1 MLVIFDIN
9 INKVS
14 VGAFHF
20 IKESVALKPAVLDSK
35 KSTLIYLA
43 LGNDF
48 TAFTKLSGFI
58 QYLFFCSYML
68 SVFIIKHI
76 SCGNLLH
83 RFIKQLSLRKDKMDM
98 IVGLAFVVVQGSDT
112 LHAITLLEVFSKKFQ
127 QLGEVPG
134 FLGKTSDV
142 RMAQYESE
150 TRVPKHDLVKEMA
163 DIFDISTHA
172 LTVPDIDTYIGL
184 MHTFFTLEDMYGLK
198 IDEMDS
204 EVVLRLDK
212 SDYSTY
218 SSMNKML
225 RAWLAEAK
233 KLENGESTKE
243 EYDDWRYKYP
253 ELDTH
258 QIWAKVPSREISD
271 MLLAGLKEM
280 EKESESVPSP
290 AGDQS
295 IFS

>member
-1 MLVIFDIN
+1 M
-9 INKVS
+9 
-14 VGAFHF
+14 
-20 IKESVALKPAVLDSK
+20 
-35 KSTLIYLA
+35 
-43 LGNDF
+43 
-48 TAFTKLSGFI
+48 
-58 QYLFFCSYML
+58 
-68 SVFIIKHI
+68 II
-76 SCGNLLH
+76 
-83 RFIKQLSLRKDKMDM
+83 
-98 IVGLAFVVVQGSDT
+98 GLAFVMVQGSDT

-127 QLGEVPG
+127 QLGEVLG

-150 TRVPKHDLVKEMA
+150 ARVPKHDLVKEMA

-184 MHTFFTLEDMYGLK
+184 MHTFFALEDMYGLK
-198 IDEMDS
+198 IDEMDG

-225 RAWLAEAK
+225 RAWLTEAK
-233 KLENGESTKE
+233 KLETGESTKE

-258 QIWAKVPSREISD
+258 QIWAKVPSQELFD
-271 MLLAGLKEM
+271 ML
-280 EKESESVPSP
+280 EKELKNTKKGE
-290 AGDQS
+290 QT
-295 IFS
+295 

>member
-1 MLVIFDIN
+1 
-9 INKVS
+9 
-14 VGAFHF
+14 
-20 IKESVALKPAVLDSK
+20 
-35 KSTLIYLA
+35 
-43 LGNDF
+43 
-48 TAFTKLSGFI
+48 
-58 QYLFFCSYML
+58 
-68 SVFIIKHI
+68 
-76 SCGNLLH
+76 
-83 RFIKQLSLRKDKMDM
+83 
-98 IVGLAFVVVQGSDT
+98 
-112 LHAITLLEVFSKKFQ
+112 
-127 QLGEVPG
+127 
-134 FLGKTSDV
+134 
-142 RMAQYESE
+142 
-150 TRVPKHDLVKEMA
+150 
-163 DIFDISTHA
+163 
-172 LTVPDIDTYIGL
+172 
-184 MHTFFTLEDMYGLK
+184 
-198 IDEMDS
+198 MDS

-258 QIWAKVPSREISD
+258 QIWAKVPSQEISD